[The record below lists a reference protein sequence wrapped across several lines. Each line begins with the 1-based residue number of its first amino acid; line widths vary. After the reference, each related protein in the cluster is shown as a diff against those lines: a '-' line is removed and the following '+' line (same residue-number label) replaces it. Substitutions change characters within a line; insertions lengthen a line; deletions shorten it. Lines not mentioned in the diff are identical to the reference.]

1 MSQLWS
7 MLTFPWRKAWHVS
20 HECTAGAAFWAL
32 VWRGALGMAL
42 LPLPLLCLWLAR
54 LLNLCSPQRGLTMQ
68 ERAHGQPLF
77 SSALLARTRV
87 AQSSRLLH
95 AIHRL
100 NGGRPFVCL
109 HVVYPGKIPM
119 DARTWQHEL
128 THVWQHTW
136 MGPWYMVHALAA
148 QWHAGMVSLW
158 RAGRFDDAAA
168 YACDHKQL
176 DTQVTQDHRFVLNP
190 EQQAEV
196 VAAYGQVLSGSQ
208 GVSPHT
214 QRRLSHFVPRLLG
227 LTG

>member
-7 MLTFPWRKAWHVS
+7 MLTYPWHKAWYAS
-20 HECTAGAAFWAL
+20 RECAAGAL
-32 VWRGALGMAL
+32 VLRGALGMAL

-54 LLNLCSPQRGLTMQ
+54 LLNQCSPQRGLTMQ
-68 ERAHGQPLF
+68 EQAHGQRLF
-77 SSALLARTRV
+77 SQALLERTRV
-87 AQSSRLLH
+87 AQPSRLLH

-109 HVVYPGKIPM
+109 HVVYPGKTPM

-136 MGPWYMVHALAA
+136 MGPWYIVYALAA
-148 QWHAGMVSLW
+148 QWQAGLVSLW

-168 YACDHKQL
+168 YACEHLELSSQAAPY
-176 DTQVTQDHRFVLNP
+176 HRFALNP
-190 EQQAEV
+190 EQQAEL
-196 VAAYGQVLSGSQ
+196 VAEYGQGLAGRQ
-208 GVSPHT
+208 GACPLT
-214 QRRLSHFVPRLLG
+214 QRRLESLVPRMLG